1 MLLLSVLL
9 LFYLIRSTCNSL
21 GIRTKHKNL
30 IMLLVDRNISNENL
44 NECSNIL
51 VNANISII
59 SFGCNHLND
68 IPGVQIY
75 VVTDLNSAIK
85 GVMNNYE

>member
-9 LFYLIRSTCNSL
+9 LFHLIRSKNNSL
-21 GIRTKHKNL
+21 GLRTKHKNF
-30 IMLLVDRNISNENL
+30 IMLLVDHNISNETL

-51 VNANISII
+51 ENANISII
-59 SFGCNHLND
+59 SFGCNPLND
-68 IPGVQIY
+68 TQGVQTY

-85 GVMNNYE
+85 GVMNNYK

>member
-1 MLLLSVLL
+1 
-9 LFYLIRSTCNSL
+9 
-21 GIRTKHKNL
+21 
-30 IMLLVDRNISNENL
+30 MLLVDYDISNETL

-51 VNANISII
+51 ANANISII
-59 SFGCNHLND
+59 SFGCNPLND
-68 IPGVQIY
+68 IPGVQTY